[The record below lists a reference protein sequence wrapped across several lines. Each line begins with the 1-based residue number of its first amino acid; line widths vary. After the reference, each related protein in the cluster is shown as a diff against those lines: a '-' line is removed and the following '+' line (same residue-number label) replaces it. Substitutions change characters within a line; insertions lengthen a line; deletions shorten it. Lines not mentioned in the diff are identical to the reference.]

1 MTKETRKEALKYGQ
15 ILLGI
20 LLCTMAYNMFLIPND
35 LAAGGFTGIAQLI
48 NAATGWRV
56 GTVALCL
63 NVPLFILS
71 ARSLGIG
78 FGLRSLVATVGFSL
92 ALDYLPFPSILPEG
106 AAEAQLLA
114 TVFGGVLGGA
124 GFGFVMRGSAT
135 TGGSDMLAR
144 LLHERV
150 SWISVGTIMFGV
162 DAAVILASAFV
173 FNVVSA
179 LFALI
184 STFIMSYVIDLVID
198 GLNAARAYFV
208 ISNHSDA
215 ISHRVL
221 HEMDRGVTAF
231 RAKGAYTGADRDV
244 LLCVVSR
251 TEAVP
256 LKQIIAEVD
265 PNAFVIATNV
275 HEALGEGFKPN
286 KVH

>member
-1 MTKETRKEALKYGQ
+1 MTKETRKEILKYGQ

-20 LLCTMAYNMFLIPND
+20 LLCTIGYNMFLIPND
-35 LAAGGFTGIAQLI
+35 LAAGGFTGIAQLV

-71 ARSLGIG
+71 ARSLGLG

-92 ALDYLPFPSILPEG
+92 ALDYMPFPPILPEG
-106 AAEAQLLA
+106 APEAQLLA
-114 TVFGGVLGGA
+114 TVFGGVFGGA

-144 LLHERV
+144 LIHERAN
-150 SWISVGTIMFGV
+150 WLSVGTIMFSV

-184 STFIMSYVIDLVID
+184 STFIMSYVIDLLID
-198 GLNAARAYFV
+198 GLNPARAYFI
-208 ISNHSDA
+208 ISRHSDV

-221 HEMDRGVTAF
+221 HEMDRGATAF
-231 RAKGAYTGADRDV
+231 RAKGAYTGQEKDV

-251 TEAVP
+251 LEAMT

-265 PNAFVIATNV
+265 PDAFVIATNV